1 VVAPPRRRRAEHG
14 RRAHHCADRGQAHRS
29 PAGRHGGRLDPA
41 QLPADRRRRRPA
53 EEIVVGTAENEVRES
68 GLIPHLEEQAAHFW
82 DTVQGETSRGHRYNT
97 GRVTGR
103 DGYDEG
109 LRLYSLLRDL
119 KPKVAVE
126 TGVCN
131 GVSTAFLLL
140 ALERNGEGELYSIDL
155 PEVAGEEY
163 EQGTFWDGKGGAV
176 IPPGKQPGWMV
187 PPELRERWQ
196 LVLGRSQEELPPL
209 LERVGGIDFFMHDS
223 EHSYE
228 CMSFEFGAAWAA
240 LRPGGALV
248 ADDVTVNS
256 AWDEFV
262 SRAGRESQ
270 HLGPKLAMIV
280 K

>member
-1 VVAPPRRRRAEHG
+1 
-14 RRAHHCADRGQAHRS
+14 
-29 PAGRHGGRLDPA
+29 
-41 QLPADRRRRRPA
+41 
-53 EEIVVGTAENEVRES
+53 
-68 GLIPHLEEQAAHFW
+68 
-82 DTVQGETSRGHRYNT
+82 
-97 GRVTGR
+97 
-103 DGYDEG
+103 
-109 LRLYSLLRDL
+109 
-119 KPKVAVE
+119 
-126 TGVCN
+126 
-131 GVSTAFLLL
+131 
-140 ALERNGEGELYSIDL
+140 
-155 PEVAGEEY
+155 VAGEEY

-187 PPELRERWQ
+187 PAELRERWQ

-228 CMSFEFGAAWAA
+228 CMSFEFEAAWAA

-262 SRAGRESQ
+262 GRADRESQ